1 MPIRVMEHHDIVQVA
16 QIEIEISVISFGR
29 DAVIDPQFHIKK
41 LEKAIRNEQEG
52 MLILEVD
59 ESIGGWMWITP
70 RENSITKEKYA
81 NFKSFYIAPVL
92 RGTSYVE
99 ELFEEGIAY
108 CRREQVE
115 QIVGKV
121 HVENLPMRLLYK
133 KYGFKPTHLTMELSV
148 NESND

>member
-1 MPIRVMEHHDIVQVA
+1 MEHHDIVQVA

-41 LEKAIRNEQEG
+41 LEKASQNERKG

-81 NFKSFYIAPVL
+81 NFKSFYIAPDL
-92 RGTSYVE
+92 RGTRYVE

-115 QIVGKV
+115 HIVGKV

-133 KYGFKPTHLTMELSV
+133 KYGFRPMHLTMELSV
-148 NESND
+148 SESDD